1 MLTRQ
6 ITPEAILNL
15 AEALDA
21 LGDSLSR
28 DSSRGGEIDT
38 YRFLD
43 GLLATSTTFRR
54 EAARLGAAGLERMHQ
69 HVGTGRQ
76 ARDQLLAGRA
86 VDDARAA
93 RASAAPAR
101 RAGLSR
107 YDLHRAGAGRSA

>member
-54 EAARLGAAGLERMHQ
+54 EAARLGAPVYPALVVDIPEAPLAPVIPFERNPRPR
-69 HVGTGRQ
+69 G
-76 ARDQLLAGRA
+76 
-86 VDDARAA
+86 
-93 RASAAPAR
+93 PE
-101 RAGLSR
+101 
-107 YDLHRAGAGRSA
+107 